1 MTEEA
6 FNFANKLAMMK
17 KEPVES
23 LNRKRQIQLTNPY
36 RNIVIEEVAQEIEKM
51 SGFGKDTIDSLAIYI
66 RGMKE

>member
-1 MTEEA
+1 MTEEK
-6 FNFANKLAMMK
+6 FNFANKLATMR

-23 LNRKRQIQLTNPY
+23 LNRKRQIQSTNPY
-36 RNIVIEEVAQEIEKM
+36 RNIVIEELAQEIEKM